1 MKPRLT
7 VLLGA
12 GAMIEDTGISTEML
26 TKIIIDKTK
35 SSKLMKD
42 IINNL
47 ENQTKSFS
55 FEDIFHCL
63 EILNGFKNSKYSL
76 IADLKIDNKG
86 SYSLLDE
93 IIGIIND
100 KISEY
105 DSPSN
110 FQKTGESFKTF
121 FKQLAENFYLDIF
134 NLNYDTWIEQSLDS
148 YVDGF
153 IDIPKY
159 NFQRFDINKFLNTQ
173 NDNIV
178 AHLHGQIKFALP
190 NWNVINDKSNNRLFS
205 PDDDKYVYIYPRNT
219 LYKYQDYDDANR
231 RRKNI
236 IFHSPEANQS
246 GENIFNANIVTG
258 LLKSDKILQTPFD
271 IYYHKFLDSLI
282 KNNNLLII
290 GYGFSDLHINKA
302 LYKYNTVHQN
312 DKKVVLIDYFK
323 EDDISK
329 LPFND
334 APYTLS
340 NKSDFINKITHEN
353 CWGINYKKYI
363 EEYLNKKSLTNS
375 IIIFNNGFHDARI
388 PKNLKTILDFYRN
401 NKYRKI

>member
-121 FKQLAENFYLDIF
+121 FKQLAEKLYLDIF
-134 NLNYDTWIEQSLDS
+134 NLN
-148 YVDGF
+148 
-153 IDIPKY
+153 
-159 NFQRFDINKFLNTQ
+159 
-173 NDNIV
+173 
-178 AHLHGQIKFALP
+178 
-190 NWNVINDKSNNRLFS
+190 
-205 PDDDKYVYIYPRNT
+205 
-219 LYKYQDYDDANR
+219 
-231 RRKNI
+231 
-236 IFHSPEANQS
+236 
-246 GENIFNANIVTG
+246 
-258 LLKSDKILQTPFD
+258 
-271 IYYHKFLDSLI
+271 
-282 KNNNLLII
+282 
-290 GYGFSDLHINKA
+290 
-302 LYKYNTVHQN
+302 
-312 DKKVVLIDYFK
+312 
-323 EDDISK
+323 
-329 LPFND
+329 
-334 APYTLS
+334 
-340 NKSDFINKITHEN
+340 
-353 CWGINYKKYI
+353 
-363 EEYLNKKSLTNS
+363 
-375 IIIFNNGFHDARI
+375 
-388 PKNLKTILDFYRN
+388 
-401 NKYRKI
+401 

>member
-205 PDDDKYVYIYPRNT
+205 PDDDKYVYI
-219 LYKYQDYDDANR
+219 L
-231 RRKNI
+231 
-236 IFHSPEANQS
+236 
-246 GENIFNANIVTG
+246 
-258 LLKSDKILQTPFD
+258 
-271 IYYHKFLDSLI
+271 
-282 KNNNLLII
+282 
-290 GYGFSDLHINKA
+290 
-302 LYKYNTVHQN
+302 
-312 DKKVVLIDYFK
+312 
-323 EDDISK
+323 
-329 LPFND
+329 
-334 APYTLS
+334 
-340 NKSDFINKITHEN
+340 
-353 CWGINYKKYI
+353 
-363 EEYLNKKSLTNS
+363 
-375 IIIFNNGFHDARI
+375 
-388 PKNLKTILDFYRN
+388 
-401 NKYRKI
+401 